1 MGGNEW
7 GRRVSGGM
15 VVRMPTKK
23 YTVTLP
29 EKPAEETLAEVGP
42 GGLSAYATRVVERRR
57 EQDRPGELVAPVGGP
72 GRE

>member
-15 VVRMPTKK
+15 VVRMATKK

-29 EKPAEETLAEVGP
+29 EELAQEILAEAG
-42 GGLSAYATRVVERRR
+42 
-57 EQDRPGELVAPVGGP
+57 
-72 GRE
+72 

>member
-1 MGGNEW
+1 
-7 GRRVSGGM
+7 
-15 VVRMPTKK
+15 MPTKK